1 MVFLMEFSEKAAFAG
16 CIKSKQIKIA
26 TNKRREVWVFTTI
39 ITPRVSETNGA
50 GHISNTVVPIW
61 FEAGRTEIYKIMTPD
76 LSFGNWKL
84 VLVNMN
90 VDYIKQIFLNA
101 DVEVKTWIERI
112 GNKSFTVYEE
122 MFQNGQIC
130 AKGTATYVYFNY
142 EIQQS
147 EVILQDVR
155 TELAKHLYKK

>member
-1 MVFLMEFSEKAAFAG
+1 
-16 CIKSKQIKIA
+16 
-26 TNKRREVWVFTTI
+26 VFTTI